1 MPTDFDDIMRR
12 TMKGQ
17 EPGTNSVASVSV
29 PTNGVQTVTA
39 SAANVEPVASATD
52 SFSPTSTALDASVKK
67 QTPATVNADD
77 GYEATSKVVK
87 ETEISEIAPAK
98 SEAVQLQELQN
109 ENALRMKGLE
119 IALGLWKEQRADENK
134 LRDREMQFDLWKRQ
148 HDIEAADRKIEKLS
162 GARDVKWTYHGT
174 FANGVLTSTF
184 SGSSTNPYK
193 EVIDQLTR
201 SGSPGEPS
209 GAPGSFKDSAS
220 DSRRSGFEV
229 PDWLKGLIPD
239 GASGFRKTS
248 SELDFKPSPAVSGDR
263 KVKSVMSAYS
273 PAGGFLGVGAGGNS
287 LFGERTRTTSTLY
300 SDGTSTLKK
309 GKTNVLFRAT
319 PDRNNALA
327 RLLEN
332 MG

>member
-1 MPTDFDDIMRR
+1 MPTDFNDIMRR
-12 TMKGQ
+12 TMKEQ
-17 EPGTNSVASVSV
+17 ESGTNSVASASAPIDNAV
-29 PTNGVQTVTA
+29 PTA
-39 SAANVEPVASATD
+39 SAQD
-52 SFSPTSTALDASVKK
+52 SFSPASDALAASVKK
-67 QTPATVNADD
+67 QTPATVNVDD
-77 GYEATSKVVK
+77 GHETSSKVLK

-148 HDIEAADRKIEKLS
+148 HDIETADRKIEKLS

-184 SGSSTNPYK
+184 SGSATNPYK
-193 EVIDQLTR
+193 EVINQLGR
-201 SGSPGEPS
+201 SGSPGES

-239 GASGFRKTS
+239 GTSGFRKTS
-248 SELDFKPSPAVSGDR
+248 SELDFKPSSTVSGDR
-263 KVKSVMSAYS
+263 KVKSVLSAYS
-273 PAGGFLGVGAGGNS
+273 PAVSFLGVDAGGNS
-287 LFGERTRTTSTLY
+287 LFGERTTTTSTLY

-309 GKTNVLFRAT
+309 GKTNVLFRAA